1 MSTENLPGFGSTEM
15 LSLEAQ
21 ENLRKEL
28 ELQRILQQ
36 VEEENTRRTKE
47 MKRQKKQEK
56 KKKEREER
64 RVWREEKSKG
74 SSRFS
79 FMAVA
84 KRK

>member
-1 MSTENLPGFGSTEM
+1 M
-15 LSLEAQ
+15 LSLEAE

-36 VEEENTRRTKE
+36 VEEENIRRTKE
-47 MKRQKKQEK
+47 LQKQKKREK
-56 KKKEREER
+56 RKKESEER

-74 SSRFS
+74 SSRFG